1 MATIRRTKLCFNK
14 LFRHFKVSE
23 ALLIRIILR
32 NLVKFSKISDSNVTF
47 SDTLPILKIEFPILK
62 IAYLLGSDTS
72 DTFFEK
78 KYFFERER

>member
-1 MATIRRTKLCFNK
+1 M
-14 LFRHFKVSE
+14 SE

-32 NLVKFSKISDSNVTF
+32 NLTKFNEISDSNVTF

-62 IAYLLGSDTS
+62 MAYLLGSDTS